1 MNRSMNMHRM
11 RAGFA
16 VACMCTALSLP
27 AARNA
32 DARTLAE
39 VKSLGAISMCANRDA
54 LPYASNKP
62 DAPGFQIEIGRA
74 IAEGLGVPLNI
85 EWILPRRRANVVNCD
100 MMLDSVNDPEVH
112 EGRLRLSRPYQKSGV
127 ALGLGRD
134 AEAIGDFKELEK
146 GQKIGVMVSSY
157 AGMVLGKA
165 GKSISP
171 YAFQADLVEDLVKGE
186 LYGAAVSTATMSY
199 YILQHP
205 ESGLRLVNAFDSE
218 PQLTWE
224 VSVGLRKSDQALVDA
239 VNEVLDRMLA
249 DGSLTRIYAKYGV
262 EHRPPQ

>member
-1 MNRSMNMHRM
+1 MNRSMKTPRT

-16 VACMCTALSLP
+16 LACLGAAWFLP
-27 AARNA
+27 AGG
-32 DARTLAE
+32 DVYARTLAE
-39 VKSLGAISMCANRDA
+39 VKSLGAVSMCANRDA
-54 LPYASNKP
+54 LPYASNNQ
-62 DAPGFQIEIGRA
+62 DMPGFQIEIGRA

-100 MMLDSVNDPEVH
+100 MLLDSVNDPEVH

-127 ALGLGRD
+127 ALGLGRN
-134 AEAIGDFKELEK
+134 AESISDFKELKK

-171 YAFQADLVEDLVKGE
+171 YAFQSDLVEDLAKGE
-186 LYGAAVSTATMSY
+186 LYGAAVSMATMSY
-199 YILQHP
+199 YIFQNP
-205 ESGLRLVNAFDSE
+205 TSGLRLVNAFDSE

-224 VSVGLRKSDQALVDA
+224 VAVGLRKSDQALVDA

-249 DGSLTRIYAKYGV
+249 DGSLTRIYARYGV
-262 EHRPPQ
+262 EHRPPH

>member
-1 MNRSMNMHRM
+1 MNMPRM

-16 VACMCTALSLP
+16 LSCMCTVLLLP
-27 AARNA
+27 AAERA

-39 VKSLGAISMCANRDA
+39 VKSLGAISMCANADA

-62 DAPGFQIEIGRA
+62 EAPGFQIEIGRA

-85 EWILPRRRANVVNCD
+85 EWILPRRRANIVNCD
-100 MMLDSVNDPEVH
+100 MMLDSINDPVVH
-112 EGRLRLSRPYQKSGV
+112 RDRLRLSRPYQKSGL

-134 AEAIGDFKELEK
+134 AEPIGDFRELKK
-146 GQKIGVMVSSY
+146 GQKIGAMVSSV
-157 AGMVLGKA
+157 ASMVLGKA
-165 GKSISP
+165 AKTTSP
-171 YAFQADLVEDLVKGE
+171 YAFQSDMVEDLAKGE
-186 LYGAAVSTATMSY
+186 LYGAAVSMPTMSY
-199 YILQHP
+199 YIRQHP

-239 VNEVLDRMLA
+239 VNEILEKLIA
-249 DGSLTRIYAKYGV
+249 DGSLTRIYANYGV
-262 EHRPPQ
+262 EHRLP

>member
-1 MNRSMNMHRM
+1 MNRSMNMPRM

-16 VACMCTALSLP
+16 LACTCAALSLP
-27 AARNA
+27 AQDA

-39 VKSLGAISMCANRDA
+39 VKSLSAISMCANRDA

-127 ALGLGRD
+127 ALGLGPD
-134 AEAIGDFKELEK
+134 AEAIGDFKELKK

-171 YAFQADLVEDLVKGE
+171 YAFQADLVEDVVKGE

-205 ESGLRLVNAFDSE
+205 ESGLRLVNAFDGE

-262 EHRPPQ
+262 EHRRPQ